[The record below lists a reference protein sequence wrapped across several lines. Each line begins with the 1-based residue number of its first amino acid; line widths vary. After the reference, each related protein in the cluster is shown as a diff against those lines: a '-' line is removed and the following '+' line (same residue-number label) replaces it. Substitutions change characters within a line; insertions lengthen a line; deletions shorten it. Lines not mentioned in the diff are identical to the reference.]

1 MKIILS
7 IFLFFLFSTN
17 TSKADIAHWE
27 WKNNFNGYI
36 TNIEYHNDYLYTVGV
51 YADSA
56 FNFGNFNY
64 ANNGGSDVIVIKW
77 DTLGNLIWANNIY
90 GAQNEQ
96 GVSIKVNSAN
106 EVIVCGYSNSST
118 INVSGNLLISNGGY
132 DTYIAKYDLNGNYV
146 GAYLFGNAADNIATC
161 MCTDYANNI
170 YISYPTSVSKYSNAG
185 IYIWAQ
191 GLQNPQDQ
199 IYKEVHYSSIDST
212 LIVTGLFKNT
222 LVIGNFSVTA
232 VYSFQWGVQPDVF
245 IEKLSANNVP
255 LWLVNSSEDYRGN
268 YGVKTYI
275 QQQTGIVFNA
285 YTRPQMGDYILVINK
300 ITSSG
305 VKSNT
310 NMFAEDFTIQCA
322 SISGNDSLLS
332 FVDWRFNG
340 PMNST
345 CRIYNTS
352 TQQLI
357 RKYDSVGI
365 ANDLN
370 ASFHCFRNLHAIY
383 GIGYNITSF
392 GKVDASVLI
401 ANPSLQ
407 NKHFCL
413 DSLATLSGNISGGK
427 GAYTYSWAPATGLN
441 NTNTNVVSFT
451 ATSNISYTLTVTDSI
466 GQIAKDTFN
475 VIIDVPIP
483 PANITPQFPLLCDI
497 MELYANNG
505 IAGNWY
511 YVIGLAW
518 ATPPGQFGN
527 FGVLQKIITDG
538 KYIYT
543 AQNACGLRKDSIE
556 ISKVLNVLP
565 NASDDT
571 ICLGQSVTLT
581 GSGASF
587 YAWTAGV
594 QDGMPFFPFTTQ
606 SYLLTGTD
614 TSGCIDTASI
624 RIVVSELPT
633 INGIN
638 ATPNTICDLGNTLI
652 MADTSNY
659 CIPTI
664 FNPPSSEAIV
674 NFTFGIDINNN
685 TGQVP
690 LIYTYYNNLTAN
702 VVADSTYPI
711 SITKNMGGTSAE
723 SRTVWIDYNH
733 DGDFDDMYELT
744 FFKDTSALTVTGN
757 IHIPA
762 NAHNGITRMRV
773 GGKWYGINTP
783 CYNDSYGEYEDYNLN
798 ISGGVDHLTCS
809 PLTFVQ
815 NITGNHINIVAIDTT
830 TTYIISVKDLKG
842 CVYLD
847 SITIN
852 VNPNSFSFDN
862 DTICSN
868 LTPYLWQGQSLTNSG
883 IYTSVQVAANGCD
896 SIITLNLTVIPCLN
910 PNINELEENTSLLI
924 FPNPTTG
931 ILNIKHRA
939 SVTYIKLIDRV
950 GSLIIQKLCSGAQ
963 TTQIDM
969 SQLANGIYYI
979 KADGYAPMKVIKK
992 K

>member
-1 MKIILS
+1 M
-7 IFLFFLFSTN
+7 
-17 TSKADIAHWE
+17 
-27 WKNNFNGYI
+27 
-36 TNIEYHNDYLYTVGV
+36 
-51 YADSA
+51 
-56 FNFGNFNY
+56 
-64 ANNGGSDVIVIKW
+64 
-77 DTLGNLIWANNIY
+77 
-90 GAQNEQ
+90 
-96 GVSIKVNSAN
+96 
-106 EVIVCGYSNSST
+106 
-118 INVSGNLLISNGGY
+118 
-132 DTYIAKYDLNGNYV
+132 
-146 GAYLFGNAADNIATC
+146 
-161 MCTDYANNI
+161 
-170 YISYPTSVSKYSNAG
+170 
-185 IYIWAQ
+185 
-191 GLQNPQDQ
+191 
-199 IYKEVHYSSIDST
+199 
-212 LIVTGLFKNT
+212 
-222 LVIGNFSVTA
+222 
-232 VYSFQWGVQPDVF
+232 
-245 IEKLSANNVP
+245 
-255 LWLVNSSEDYRGN
+255 
-268 YGVKTYI
+268 
-275 QQQTGIVFNA
+275 
-285 YTRPQMGDYILVINK
+285 
-300 ITSSG
+300 
-305 VKSNT
+305 
-310 NMFAEDFTIQCA
+310 
-322 SISGNDSLLS
+322 
-332 FVDWRFNG
+332 
-340 PMNST
+340 
-345 CRIYNTS
+345 
-352 TQQLI
+352 
-357 RKYDSVGI
+357 
-365 ANDLN
+365 
-370 ASFHCFRNLHAIY
+370 
-383 GIGYNITSF
+383 
-392 GKVDASVLI
+392 
-401 ANPSLQ
+401 
-407 NKHFCL
+407 
-413 DSLATLSGNISGGK
+413 
-427 GAYTYSWAPATGLN
+427 
-441 NTNTNVVSFT
+441 
-451 ATSNISYTLTVTDSI
+451 
-466 GQIAKDTFN
+466 
-475 VIIDVPIP
+475 IIDVPIP
-483 PANITPQFPLLCDI
+483 PANITPQFPLLCDT

-511 YVIGLAW
+511 YVIGPTL
-518 ATPPGQFGN
+518 TSPPGQFGN
-527 FGVLQKIITDG
+527 FGVMQKIITDG
-538 KYIYT
+538 KYMYR
-543 AQNACGLRKDSIE
+543 AQNTCGIRKDSIE
-556 ISKVLNVLP
+556 ISKVLSVL
-565 NASDDT
+565 AFTSDDT
-571 ICLGQSVTLT
+571 ICPGHSVTLT

-594 QDGMPFFPFTTQ
+594 QDGIPFFPFTTQ
-606 SYLLTGTD
+606 SYSLTGTD
-614 TSGCIDTASI
+614 TLGCIDTASI

-633 INGIN
+633 LNGIN

-659 CIPTI
+659 CIPSI
-664 FNPPSSEAIV
+664 FNPPSSAAIA

-711 SITKNMGGTSAE
+711 SITRNTSGTTAQ

-744 FFKDTSALTVTGN
+744 FFKDTSILKVTGN

-773 GGKWYGINTP
+773 GGKLNGINTS

-830 TTYIISVKDLKG
+830 TTYIISVKDLRG
-842 CVYLD
+842 CVYSD

-868 LTPYLWQGQSLTNSG
+868 LTPYLWKGQSLTNSG

-979 KADGYAPMKVIKK
+979 KADGYAPLKVIKK

>member
-191 GLQNPQDQ
+191 GLPKPQDQ

-245 IEKLSANNVP
+245 VEKLSANNVP

-383 GIGYNITSF
+383 GIGYNIT
-392 GKVDASVLI
+392 
-401 ANPSLQ
+401 
-407 NKHFCL
+407 
-413 DSLATLSGNISGGK
+413 
-427 GAYTYSWAPATGLN
+427 
-441 NTNTNVVSFT
+441 
-451 ATSNISYTLTVTDSI
+451 
-466 GQIAKDTFN
+466 
-475 VIIDVPIP
+475 
-483 PANITPQFPLLCDI
+483 
-497 MELYANNG
+497 
-505 IAGNWY
+505 
-511 YVIGLAW
+511 
-518 ATPPGQFGN
+518 
-527 FGVLQKIITDG
+527 
-538 KYIYT
+538 
-543 AQNACGLRKDSIE
+543 
-556 ISKVLNVLP
+556 
-565 NASDDT
+565 
-571 ICLGQSVTLT
+571 
-581 GSGASF
+581 
-587 YAWTAGV
+587 
-594 QDGMPFFPFTTQ
+594 
-606 SYLLTGTD
+606 
-614 TSGCIDTASI
+614 
-624 RIVVSELPT
+624 
-633 INGIN
+633 
-638 ATPNTICDLGNTLI
+638 
-652 MADTSNY
+652 
-659 CIPTI
+659 
-664 FNPPSSEAIV
+664 
-674 NFTFGIDINNN
+674 
-685 TGQVP
+685 
-690 LIYTYYNNLTAN
+690 
-702 VVADSTYPI
+702 
-711 SITKNMGGTSAE
+711 
-723 SRTVWIDYNH
+723 
-733 DGDFDDMYELT
+733 
-744 FFKDTSALTVTGN
+744 
-757 IHIPA
+757 
-762 NAHNGITRMRV
+762 
-773 GGKWYGINTP
+773 
-783 CYNDSYGEYEDYNLN
+783 
-798 ISGGVDHLTCS
+798 
-809 PLTFVQ
+809 
-815 NITGNHINIVAIDTT
+815 
-830 TTYIISVKDLKG
+830 
-842 CVYLD
+842 
-847 SITIN
+847 
-852 VNPNSFSFDN
+852 
-862 DTICSN
+862 
-868 LTPYLWQGQSLTNSG
+868 
-883 IYTSVQVAANGCD
+883 
-896 SIITLNLTVIPCLN
+896 
-910 PNINELEENTSLLI
+910 
-924 FPNPTTG
+924 
-931 ILNIKHRA
+931 
-939 SVTYIKLIDRV
+939 
-950 GSLIIQKLCSGAQ
+950 
-963 TTQIDM
+963 
-969 SQLANGIYYI
+969 
-979 KADGYAPMKVIKK
+979 
-992 K
+992 